1 MDIDFVKLMTTKSDD
16 GLQEYIDNRQKYT
29 PKAIYAALEELKNR
43 GWTFTDEE
51 YSKIVADIEKQQE
64 ISKQRVAESEAGHKW
79 DKNVIYDSNAVEL
92 YSQKAIYGFSI
103 AFGVFFGS
111 VLMAMNLKR
120 TSTQKAIAL
129 TIGFGIAFTAIQLYV
144 LSLIPRNTGLT
155 LITSFLGALVLYN
168 VFWKRFIGAQ
178 TPYRIRQIWVPLI
191 IGVILFALLLTA
203 TIMAPTE

>member
-1 MDIDFVKLMTTKSDD
+1 MTTKSDD

-43 GWTFTDEE
+43 GRTFTDEE